1 MRITSIIWLE
11 AISDKLAFKHGVRR
25 EEVREVFTGRSPRFR
40 FVEKGNNADEDL
52 YAALGRTKAGRY
64 LVVFFIYKKDGSA
77 LIISGRDMSDKERK
91 LYGKK

>member
-1 MRITSIIWLE
+1 VRINSIIWLE
-11 AISDKLAFKHGVRR
+11 EISDKLAWKHGVKH
-25 EEVREVFTGRSPRFR
+25 EEIREVFNGGPRFR
-40 FVEKGNNADEDL
+40 FVEKGNAAEEDL

-91 LYGKK
+91 RYGKK

>member
-25 EEVREVFTGRSPRFR
+25 EEVREVFNRAPRFR

-52 YAALGRTKAGRY
+52 YAALGHTMAGRY
-64 LVVFFIYKKDGSA
+64 LIVFFIYKKDGSA
-77 LIISGRDMSDKERK
+77 LIISGRDMSDKERR
-91 LYGKK
+91 LYDKK